1 MFVELWQLW
10 LIFVIIGG
18 LGGYIALGYREVARL
33 RAGIRYHRDQ
43 QWDDRCWVDD
53 VRLYELLP
61 EGPNKGYDSTLPPR
75 DVFLANCA
83 RFHDTRQVPPGCKF
97 RKDW

>member
-1 MFVELWQLW
+1 MRQFLVEAMACLFPLLTWT
-10 LIFVIIGG
+10 LILTLYEI
-18 LGGYIALGYREVARL
+18 RRL
-33 RAGIRYHRDQ
+33 RQGIRYHRDQ
-43 QWDDRCWVDD
+43 KGDDRCWVDD

-61 EGPNKGYDSTLPPR
+61 EGPTEGYDSKLPTR

-83 RFHDTRQVPPGCKF
+83 RFHDSRQVPPGCKF